1 MTDSLL
7 VINAG
12 SSSIKFQ
19 LFAVAARDQLELRLK
34 GQIDGIGSQPRLLAK
49 TAQGD
54 VLADKEW
61 SKAQV
66 PTVPAALDMVIPI
79 LRDQVAGR
87 LPLAV
92 GHRVVH
98 GGPELTQPAL
108 VTDSVLQRLERL
120 APLAPLHQLN
130 NLAPIK
136 AIMMRHPGLPQVA
149 CFDTAFHRGH
159 PQIADRFAIPEELY
173 NEGVRRYGFHG
184 LSYEYVVGRL
194 KEIAPALAAGRL
206 VIAHLGSGASM
217 CAVVSG
223 RSVESTMGFTALDGL
238 PMGTRPGQLDPGVVL
253 YLFAE
258 KRMSADAIQ
267 ELLYSECGLKG
278 LSGVSNDVRVLLA
291 HPSSRA
297 RLALDYFT
305 HRVCLSAGMLA
316 AAMGGIDGI
325 VFTGG
330 IGENAPAVREA
341 VLRRL
346 SWVGADIDLEANARG
361 GPCISTP
368 NSRIRCY
375 VIATNEELMIARHT
389 LQVLGEQRSLPLKER
404 PHD

>member
-1 MTDSLL
+1 MADSLL

-19 LFAVAARDQLELRLK
+19 LFEVAVHDQLELRLN

-49 TAQGD
+49 SAAGD
-54 VLADKEW
+54 VVADKAW
-61 SKAQV
+61 PAAQV
-66 PTVPAALDMVIPI
+66 STVPAALDMAIPF
-79 LRDQVAGR
+79 LREQVAGG

-98 GGPELTQPAL
+98 GGPEFSHPAL
-108 VTDSVLQRLERL
+108 VTESVLRRLERL

-130 NLAPIK
+130 NLAPIQ
-136 AIMMRHPGLPQVA
+136 AIMRRHPGLPQVA

-159 PQIADRFAIPEELY
+159 PEIADRFAIPEDLY
-173 NEGVRRYGFHG
+173 AEGVRRYGFHG
-184 LSYEYVVGRL
+184 LSYEYVAGRI
-194 KEIAPALAAGRL
+194 KEVAPQIASGRL

-217 CAVVSG
+217 CAVVAG
-223 RSVESTMGFTALDGL
+223 KSVESTMGFTALDGL

-253 YLFAE
+253 YLFTE
-258 KRMSADAIQ
+258 KRMNADAIQ
-267 ELLYSECGLKG
+267 QLLYNDCGLKG
-278 LSGVSNDVRVLLA
+278 ISGISNDVRVLLA
-291 HPSSRA
+291 HPSQSA
-297 RLALDYFT
+297 KLALDYFT
-305 HRVCLSAGMLA
+305 HRICLSAGMMA

-325 VFTGG
+325 VFTAG

-346 SWVGADIDLEANARG
+346 SWLGADIDLAANAQG

-368 NSRIRCY
+368 NSPIQCY

-389 LQVLGEQRSLPLKER
+389 LRVLRQHR
-404 PHD
+404 

>member
-1 MTDSLL
+1 MSDSLL

-19 LFAVAARDQLELRLK
+19 LFAVAAGAQLALRLK
-34 GQIDGIGSQPRLLAK
+34 GQIDGIGSQPRLSAK
-49 TAQGD
+49 AAQGD
-54 VLADKEW
+54 VVAEKTWPSGE
-61 SKAQV
+61 V
-66 PTVPAALDMVIPI
+66 PTLPAALNMVIPF
-79 LRDQVAGR
+79 LREQISGQ

-98 GGPELTQPAL
+98 GGAEFSRPAL
-108 VTDSVLQRLERL
+108 ITDGVLRRLERL

-136 AIMMRHPGLPQVA
+136 AILKRHPELPQVA

-159 PQIADRFAIPEELY
+159 PEIADRFAIPEELY

-184 LSYEYVVGRL
+184 LSYEYVVDRL
-194 KEIAPALAAGRL
+194 KKIAPAIAGGRL

-217 CAVVSG
+217 CAVASG
-223 RSVESTMGFTALDGL
+223 RSIESTMGFTALDGL

-253 YLFAE
+253 YLFTE
-258 KRMSADAIQ
+258 KRLGADAIQ
-267 ELLYSECGLKG
+267 NLLYSECGLKG
-278 LSGVSNDVRVLLA
+278 ISGISNDVRTLLA
-291 HPSSRA
+291 HPSPRA
-297 RLALDYFT
+297 KLALDYFT
-305 HRVCLSAGMLA
+305 HRICLSAGMLVA
-316 AAMGGIDGI
+316 ALGGVDGF
-325 VFTGG
+325 VFAGG

-346 SWVGADIDLEANARG
+346 AWLGADLDISANARG

-368 NSRIRCY
+368 QSRVKCY
-375 VIATNEELMIARHT
+375 VVQTNEELMIARHT
-389 LQVLGEQRSLPLKER
+389 LDVLSEHPSALREPASV
-404 PHD
+404 